1 MDKVTVEIK
10 KRNRDYGI
18 ITWPYS
24 LDYEVKSLFNLENFV
39 TVVVGG
45 KTLENRKVSYKF
57 RRFSIGKKRIETFL
71 PTSKISIIKEKDYYR
86 IEPEDE
92 EEKV

>member
-1 MDKVTVEIK
+1 MEKVTVEIK

-24 LDYEVKSLFNLENFV
+24 IDFEVKTLFNLKEHI
-39 TVVVGG
+39 TVIVGG

-57 RRFSIGKKRIETFL
+57 RRFSIGKKRIETFF
-71 PTSKISIIKEKDYYR
+71 PTTSRIAIIKEENNYR
-86 IEPEDE
+86 IEPEE
-92 EEKV
+92 

>member
-1 MDKVTVEIK
+1 MDKVIVEMK

-24 LDYEVKSLFNLENFV
+24 LDYEVKSLFNLESLI
-39 TVVVGG
+39 TVVIGD

-71 PTSKISIIKEKDYYR
+71 PTSKISITKENNYFR
-86 IEPEDE
+86 IEPEDV
-92 EEKV
+92 EKKV